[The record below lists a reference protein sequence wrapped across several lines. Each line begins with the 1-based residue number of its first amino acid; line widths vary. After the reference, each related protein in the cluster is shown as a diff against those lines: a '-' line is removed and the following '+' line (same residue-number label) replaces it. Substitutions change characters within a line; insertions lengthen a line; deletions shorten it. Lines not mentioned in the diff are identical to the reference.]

1 MNKILITALIG
12 VLFLSGCA
20 SVAIPGDEMCRTDF
34 LECVEEPKKVDLP
47 TYRKLR
53 YLPPA
58 EAMPVVAV
66 YQFSDGTGQRK
77 SQDGVASFS
86 TAVTQDAKSLLIDA
100 LKAAG
105 SGENPKGTW
114 FRVVERGLGLDN
126 LVRERQI
133 VRSTR
138 SETAKQAGLDEFQE
152 LQPMLFAGMILEGG
166 IIGYD
171 TNIETGGT
179 GARYLGIG
187 TTNQYRR
194 DSIVISLRAVSTLS
208 GEVILNVQTSK
219 TVLSSGQAGDVFRFL
234 DMDTRLLELESGMTQ
249 NESVTYAV
257 RSAIEAA
264 VLELIKQGDERGYWK
279 IVYPEDWDEQVAE
292 QEQAYWLSLKESIDT
307 PDAEEYSSTAF
318 EELPLWKKIL
328 LKNKSDDSST
338 ESDEITNIG
347 ENNEDND

>member
-1 MNKILITALIG
+1 MFKKLIIALIG
-12 VLFLSGCA
+12 VVYLSGCA
-20 SVAIPGDEMCRTDF
+20 SIAIPGDEACQTDF
-34 LECVEEPKKVDLP
+34 LECVEEPQKVELP

-58 EAMPVVAV
+58 ENMPVVAI
-66 YQFSDGTGQRK
+66 YTFGDGTGQRK

-86 TAVTQDAKSLLIDA
+86 TAVTQDAKSLLVDA

-105 SGENPKGTW
+105 SGKNPKGTW

-138 SETAKQAGLDEFQE
+138 SETAKQEGLDEFQE

-171 TNIETGGT
+171 TNVETGGT

-194 DSIVISLRAVSTLS
+194 DSIVVSLRAVSTLT

-219 TVLSSGQAGDVFRFL
+219 TVLSSGQAGDVFRFI
-234 DMDTRLLELESGMTQ
+234 DMDTKLLELESGMTQ

-264 VLELIKQGDERGYWK
+264 VLELIYQGDERGYWK
-279 IVYPEDWDEQVAE
+279 IVYPEDWDIQVAE
-292 QEQAYWLSLKESIDT
+292 QEQAYWMQLKTDCAL
-307 PDAEEYSSTAF
+307 PDEEDVATYSKNPND
-318 EELPLWKKIL
+318 LPLWKRIL
-328 LKNKSDDSST
+328 LKNDNST
-338 ESDEITNIG
+338 ING
-347 ENNEDND
+347 ENNEDK

>member
-1 MNKILITALIG
+1 MYKNLLIALVG
-12 VLFLSGCA
+12 VLYLSGCA
-20 SVAIPGDEMCRTDF
+20 SIAIPGDEACQTDF
-34 LECVEEPKKVDLP
+34 LECVDEPQRVELP

-58 EAMPVVAV
+58 EQMPVVAV
-66 YQFSDGTGQRK
+66 YTFGDGTGQRK
-77 SQDGVASFS
+77 SQDNVASFS

-114 FRVVERGLGLDN
+114 FRVVERGTGLDN

-138 SETAKQAGLDEFQE
+138 SETAKQAGKDEFQE

-166 IIGYD
+166 VVGYD

-194 DSIVISLRAVSTLS
+194 DSIVISLRAVSTLT

-234 DMDTRLLELESGMTQ
+234 DMDTKLLELESGMTQ
-249 NESVTYAV
+249 NESVTWAV

-264 VLELIKQGDERGYWK
+264 VLALIKQGDERGYWK
-279 IVYPEDWDEQVAE
+279 IVYPEDWDEQVAA
-292 QEQAYWLSLKESIDT
+292 QEQAYWMSLKDSGVL
-307 PDAEEYSSTAF
+307 PDAEDVDAF
-318 EELPLWKKIL
+318 SNDPNSLPLWKRIL
-328 LKNKSDDSST
+328 LKSEPGNSDSET
-338 ESDEITNIG
+338 ING
-347 ENNEDND
+347 ENE

>member
-20 SVAIPGDEMCRTDF
+20 SVAIPGDEVCRTDF

-66 YQFSDGTGQRK
+66 YNFSDGTGQRK

-138 SETAKQAGLDEFQE
+138 SETAKQAGLEEFQE

-166 IIGYD
+166 VIGYD

-194 DSIVISLRAVSTLS
+194 DSIVISLRAVSTLT
-208 GEVILNVQTSK
+208 GEVILNVQTQK

-249 NESVTYAV
+249 NESITFAV
-257 RSAIEAA
+257 RSVIEAA

-279 IVYPEDWDEQVAE
+279 IVYPEDWDSQVAA
-292 QEQAYWLSLKESIDT
+292 QEQAYWMSLKESGSLT
-307 PDAEEYSSTAF
+307 DAEDVKQYSKDPKD
-318 EELPLWKKIL
+318 LPLWKRIL
-328 LKNKSDDSST
+328 LKND
-338 ESDEITNIG
+338 TNKPIL
-347 ENNEDND
+347 EKNNEDI

>member
-1 MNKILITALIG
+1 MYKNLLIALVG
-12 VLFLSGCA
+12 VLYLSGCA
-20 SVAIPGDEMCRTDF
+20 SIAIPGDEACQTDF
-34 LECVEEPKKVDLP
+34 LECVDEPQRVELP

-58 EAMPVVAV
+58 EQMPVVAV
-66 YQFSDGTGQRK
+66 YTFGDGTGQRK
-77 SQDGVASFS
+77 SQDNVASFS

-114 FRVVERGLGLDN
+114 FRVVERGTGLDN

-138 SETAKQAGLDEFQE
+138 SEKAKAEGLDEFQE

-166 IIGYD
+166 VVGYD

-194 DSIVISLRAVSTLS
+194 DSIVISLRAVSTLT

-234 DMDTRLLELESGMTQ
+234 DMDTKLLELESGMTQ
-249 NESVTYAV
+249 NESVTWAV

-264 VLELIKQGDERGYWK
+264 VLALIKQGDERGYWK
-279 IVYPEDWDEQVAE
+279 IVYPEDWDEQVAA
-292 QEQAYWLSLKESIDT
+292 QEQAYWMSLKDSGVL
-307 PDAEEYSSTAF
+307 PDAEDVDAFSNDPSS
-318 EELPLWKKIL
+318 LPLWKRIL
-328 LKNKSDDSST
+328 LKSEPGNSDSET
-338 ESDEITNIG
+338 ING
-347 ENNEDND
+347 ENDEGN

>member
-1 MNKILITALIG
+1 MYKKLLIALVG
-12 VLFLSGCA
+12 VFYLSGCA
-20 SVAIPGDEMCRTDF
+20 SIAIPGDQACETDF
-34 LECVEEPKKVDLP
+34 LECVEEPKKIELP

-58 EAMPVVAV
+58 ESMPVVAV
-66 YQFSDGTGQRK
+66 YQFTDGTGQRK

-114 FRVVERGLGLDN
+114 FRVVERGTGLDN

-138 SETAKQAGLDEFQE
+138 SEQAKQAGLDEFQE

-166 IIGYD
+166 IVGYD

-194 DSIVISLRAVSTLS
+194 DSIVVSLRAVSTLT

-219 TVLSSGQAGDVFRFL
+219 TVLSSGQAGDVFRFI
-234 DMDTRLLELESGMTQ
+234 DMDTKLLELESGMTQ

-279 IVYPEDWDEQVAE
+279 IVYPDNWDEQVAE
-292 QEQAYWLSLKESIDT
+292 YEQAYWMSLKESGVL
-307 PDAEEYSSTAF
+307 PDAGDVEAF
-318 EELPLWKKIL
+318 SNDPDSVPLWKKIL
-328 LKNKSDDSST
+328 LKNNVDTDGSVSQQT
-338 ESDEITNIG
+338 ING
-347 ENNEDND
+347 ENE

>member
-1 MNKILITALIG
+1 LTKNILIALIG
-12 VLFLSGCA
+12 VLYLSGCA
-20 SVAIPGDEMCRTDF
+20 SVAIPGDEVCRTDF
-34 LECVEEPKKVDLP
+34 LECVEEPQKVELP

-58 EAMPVVAV
+58 EVMPVVAI
-66 YQFSDGTGQRK
+66 YQFGDGTGQRK

-86 TAVTQDAKSLLIDA
+86 TAVTQDAKSLLVDA

-138 SETAKQAGLDEFQE
+138 SETAKQAGLEEFQE

-166 IIGYD
+166 VIGYD

-194 DSIVISLRAVSTLS
+194 DSIVISLRAVSTLT
-208 GEVILNVQTSK
+208 GEVILNVQTQK

-249 NESVTYAV
+249 NESVTFAV
-257 RSAIEAA
+257 RSVIEAA

-279 IVYPEDWDEQVAE
+279 IVYPEDWDSQVAA
-292 QEQAYWLSLKESIDT
+292 QEQAYWMSLKESGSLT
-307 PDAEEYSSTAF
+307 DAEDVKQYSKDPKD
-318 EELPLWKKIL
+318 LPLWKRIL
-328 LKNKSDDSST
+328 LKND
-338 ESDEITNIG
+338 TNKPIL
-347 ENNEDND
+347 EKNNEDI

>member
-20 SVAIPGDEMCRTDF
+20 SVAIPGDEVCRTDF
-34 LECVEEPKKVDLP
+34 LECIEEPKKVDLP

-66 YQFSDGTGQRK
+66 YQFTDGTGQRK

-138 SETAKQAGLDEFQE
+138 SETAKQAGLEEFQE

-166 IIGYD
+166 VIGYD

-194 DSIVISLRAVSTLS
+194 DSIVISLRAVSTLT
-208 GEVILNVQTSK
+208 GEVILNVQTQK

-249 NESVTYAV
+249 NESITFAV
-257 RSAIEAA
+257 RSVIEAA
-264 VLELIKQGDERGYWK
+264 VLELIQQGDERGYWK
-279 IVYPEDWDEQVAE
+279 IVYPEDWDSQVAE
-292 QEQAYWLSLKESIDT
+292 QEQAYWMSLKESGSLT
-307 PDAEEYSSTAF
+307 DAKDEEQYLKDPKD
-318 EELPLWKKIL
+318 LPLWKKIL
-328 LKNKSDDSST
+328 LKNNKPIL
-338 ESDEITNIG
+338 EKK
-347 ENNEDND
+347 